1 MNLMPDLLTMI
12 AALRN
17 SAGGGA
23 IIRRRVD
30 PSSAVDVYVGIDPST
45 GHIGVLLRLHRRL
58 VPAERDRPGGAGFAI
73 QIHTIPEDVKD
84 IVNLGIFCTDRASE
98 DLFLHFVQDIVSHL
112 LAQSSPETA
121 VRAFLSRVSLWQ
133 RFFVQ
138 GRDVHLSEDAQAG
151 LLGELLILRDLVIPA
166 SSPGAAV
173 DAWKGP
179 EGKPQDYVLAGG
191 ALEVKCTRA
200 KTGGRIP
207 IANELQLDERPFA
220 FLILVHISASLAG
233 AGHPA
238 LPDIVAEVRSL
249 LTGPAIAE
257 FDDKLISAGYLA
269 AHAIHYGEFRF
280 LIRGINFYQVHGG
293 FPRIRPG
300 DFPGGVVDIA
310 YKIDVT
316 GITPYQIAKSAVEA
330 MLHI

>member
-1 MNLMPDLLTMI
+1 MSQWPDLLAIITT
-12 AALRN
+12 LR
-17 SAGGGA
+17 SSIGGGRL
-23 IIRRRVD
+23 IRRRVD
-30 PSSAVDVYVGIDPST
+30 PSSPVDVYIGIDPAM

-58 VPAERDRPGGAGFAI
+58 VPPERDRPGGAGFAI
-73 QIHTIPEDVKD
+73 EIHAIPEDVKD
-84 IVNLGIFCTDRASE
+84 IVNLGIFCTDPASE
-98 DLFLHFVQDIVSHL
+98 DLFVHFMHDIVSRL
-112 LAQSSPETA
+112 LEESGPEAA
-121 VRAFLSRVSLWQ
+121 VRAFLTRVSLWQ

-151 LLGELLILRDLVIPA
+151 LFGELLLLRDLIIPA
-166 SSPGAAV
+166 TSPGVAV

-179 EGKPQDYVLAGG
+179 EGRPQDYVVAGG

-233 AGHPA
+233 AGHPS
-238 LPDIVAEVRSL
+238 LPDIVADIRSL
-249 LTGPAIAE
+249 LTGPAISD
-257 FDDKLISAGYLA
+257 FDDKLINAGYLN
-269 AHAIHYGEFRF
+269 AHGIHYQEFRF
-280 LIRGINFYQVHGG
+280 LIRDVNFYEVRDA

-300 DFPGGVVDIA
+300 DFSGGVVDIA

-316 GITPYQIAKSAVEA
+316 GITPYQIERAAVEA
-330 MLHI
+330 MLRK